1 MNFNE
6 IWKDLWQKQRVLM
19 FTGAGFLV
27 LLLILILVSLVDSQE
42 VTGVN
47 RWMKPVKFA
56 NSIAVYLWTLAF
68 YLYFLAGAEKSR
80 RVIAYGAAAMLTGE
94 IILIVMQAA
103 RGTSSHFNNSSA
115 FDGAVFSLMDL
126 MIVVNTLLII
136 YLTYLYFRFRFNL
149 PKAIVWGMRFGLIL
163 FLLASFQG
171 GYMSAQTGHAVGAAD
186 GGAGLPLVNWSTE
199 GGDLR
204 VAHFVGMHA
213 LQAIPLFALMLV
225 RLQKRFSPI
234 RPLALTIVFAI
245 VYGAAFSLVFVQALK
260 GKPLFGREIIVAE
273 KIISEFYAKKLL

>member
-1 MNFNE
+1 
-6 IWKDLWQKQRVLM
+6 
-19 FTGAGFLV
+19 
-27 LLLILILVSLVDSQE
+27 
-42 VTGVN
+42 
-47 RWMKPVKFA
+47 MKPVKFA
-56 NSIAVYLWTLAF
+56 NSIAIYLWTLAF
-68 YLYFLAGAEKSR
+68 YLYFTTGAEKSK
-80 RVIAYGAAAMLTGE
+80 RVIARGAAAMLTGE

-115 FDGAVFSLMDL
+115 FDGAVFSLMGL
-126 MIVVNTLLII
+126 MIFVNTLLVI
-136 YLTYLYFRFRFNL
+136 YLTYLYFRTHFNL
-149 PKAIVWGMRFGLIL
+149 PEAIVWGMRFGLIL

-171 GYMSAQTGHAVGAAD
+171 AYMSAQTGHAVGVAD
-186 GGAGLPLVNWSTE
+186 GGTGLPLFNWSTE

-245 VYGAAFSLVFVQALK
+245 VYGAAFTLVFVQALK
-260 GKPLFGREIIVAE
+260 GKPLFGREIIVA
-273 KIISEFYAKKLL
+273 KKNNFEF